1 MRGPIG
7 VSHNTVGC
15 DAQEEHMR
23 NELKSALV
31 VLAVAAVSNV
41 WAGPKPLPKP
51 ITDAMAKF
59 ENALKWN
66 SPVAL
71 RNLVFEYSMPEYT
84 STMMGQK
91 LDLYGEVENTI
102 MFGKMIEK
110 VKKVDMKINGWKW
123 NSPTS
128 IDINVRMSGQMV
140 MNMGKERVLA
150 TVDNTSVETW
160 VNSNGNWRIL
170 RTNIIKEHFSSKPMK
185 GKK

>member
-1 MRGPIG
+1 
-7 VSHNTVGC
+7 
-15 DAQEEHMR
+15 MR

-110 VKKVDMKINGWKW
+110 VKKGGVGTWGQVPMPPNAAVKDEDIKTLVKW
-123 NSPTS
+123 
-128 IDINVRMSGQMV
+128 VLSGAPV
-140 MNMGKERVLA
+140 
-150 TVDNTSVETW
+150 
-160 VNSNGNWRIL
+160 
-170 RTNIIKEHFSSKPMK
+170 
-185 GKK
+185 KK